1 MKKKGLLFVFML
13 ILGMLLCSCSGD
25 SPDKMTGVKL
35 PSGEK
40 LELYMSRDK
49 EEELMSSYDY
59 EVMLKKYNYGFV
71 TLGYTDGLLSYISF
85 SNDSKTKLLN
95 GLGIGSTDY
104 EKYGFQLDGQHVN
117 TDLLFQKVNGKYEKI
132 DSAEQARD
140 FEFQEGFDAGII
152 VSDDNKVDTVI
163 ICDLYTV
170 IWGDYEE

>member
-49 EEELMSSYDY
+49 VEELMSSYDY

-85 SNDSKTKLLN
+85 RTIPNEASERIRNRQ
-95 GLGIGSTDY
+95 Y
-104 EKYGFQLDGQHVN
+104 
-117 TDLLFQKVNGKYEKI
+117 
-132 DSAEQARD
+132 
-140 FEFQEGFDAGII
+140 
-152 VSDDNKVDTVI
+152 
-163 ICDLYTV
+163 
-170 IWGDYEE
+170 

>member
-1 MKKKGLLFVFML
+1 MKKKGLLLVFML

-49 EEELMSSYDY
+49 VEELMSSYDY

-95 GLGIGSTDY
+95 GLGIGSTDT
-104 EKYGFQLDGQHVN
+104 KIWIPFGRTACKHGSSVS
-117 TDLLFQKVNGKYEKI
+117 KGKWQI
-132 DSAEQARD
+132 
-140 FEFQEGFDAGII
+140 
-152 VSDDNKVDTVI
+152 
-163 ICDLYTV
+163 
-170 IWGDYEE
+170 

>member
-1 MKKKGLLFVFML
+1 MKKKGLLLVFML

-40 LELYMSRDK
+40 LELYMSRVK
-49 EEELMSSYDY
+49 VEELMSSYDY
-59 EVMLKKYNYGFV
+59 E
-71 TLGYTDGLLSYISF
+71 
-85 SNDSKTKLLN
+85 
-95 GLGIGSTDY
+95 
-104 EKYGFQLDGQHVN
+104 KYGFHLDGQHVN

>member
-1 MKKKGLLFVFML
+1 MKKKGLLLVFML
-13 ILGMLLCSCSGD
+13 ILGMLLSSCSGD

-49 EEELMSSYDY
+49 VEELMSSYDY
-59 EVMLKKYNYGFV
+59 EIKLMHFDYGFV

-85 SNDSKTKLLN
+85 SDDSKTKLLN

-117 TDLLFQKVNGKYEKI
+117 SELMFQKVNGKYEKI
-132 DSAEQARD
+132 DNAKQARD
-140 FEFQEGFDAGII
+140 LEFQEGFDAAIV
-152 VSDDNKVDTVI
+152 VSDDKGIDKVL
-163 ICDLYTV
+163 ICDLYTIV
-170 IWGDYEE
+170 WHDFEE